1 MLTAQGV
8 VIIALGIAAPYIAA
22 NHTWRWLYYITSG
35 FGILAWLLLI
45 AGLPETRWP
54 RSKPELS
61 GARVHALPEGAS
73 RPDLDPATYGPR
85 TLWTD
90 FGVFQFG
97 LDWKG
102 AGLSM
107 AQTLWSTLFP
117 TVLWCVLA
125 NSIFVIVNQATQQT
139 LTFAL
144 LAQGWEFQYTGL
156 SVIPAFA
163 ASLLVFVLGGPVA
176 DRLSNAV
183 TRWNGG
189 AREPEHHLVNLIL
202 PFVAGVAG
210 CFVFGYAGDNNLH
223 WGVLLLGAMLVI
235 FGFLTVMSIFN
246 VFIVESY
253 PMWAG

>member
-1 MLTAQGV
+1 M
-8 VIIALGIAAPYIAA
+8 IIALGIAAPYIAA

-45 AGLPETRWP
+45 VGLPETRWN
-54 RSKPELS
+54 RSKEELG
-61 GARVHALPEGAS
+61 GARVHPIREGTN
-73 RPDLDPATYGPR
+73 RPDLDPQTYGRR
-85 TLWTD
+85 TLWTE

-97 LDWKG
+97 FDWKN
-102 AGLSM
+102 AGMSM
-107 AQTLWSTLFP
+107 VQTVWSTLFP
-117 TVLWCVLA
+117 TVIWCVLA
-125 NSIFVIVNQATQQT
+125 NSVFVIVNQATQQT

-163 ASLLVFVLGGPVA
+163 ASFLVFVFGGPVA
-176 DRLSNAV
+176 DKVSNAM

-202 PFVAGVAG
+202 PFVLGVTG
-210 CFVFGYAGDNNLH
+210 SFVFGYAGDNDLH
-223 WGVLLLGAMLVI
+223 WGILLLGAMMLI
-235 FGFLTVMSIFN
+235 FAFLTVMSIFN